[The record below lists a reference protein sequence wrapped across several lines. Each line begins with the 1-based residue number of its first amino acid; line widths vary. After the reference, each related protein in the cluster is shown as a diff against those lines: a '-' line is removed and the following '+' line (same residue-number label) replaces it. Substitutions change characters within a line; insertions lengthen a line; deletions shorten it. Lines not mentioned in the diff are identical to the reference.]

1 MDRKDGRKL
10 ESLGP
15 FGKMTPYIMSR
26 RSDAQVFFMQIICTD
41 PIDEYISEKR
51 AQGHRITYM
60 HVFIAAYV
68 RVLAQRPQ
76 LNRFVMNRQLYSRKG
91 IFVSM
96 AVKRSL
102 RDEGE
107 ETTVKFAFTGCES
120 IFEIAELVDRVV
132 SESTGKQRQGEAD
145 KVAAR
150 IMSFPGP
157 AKKMLVEVLKA
168 MDRHNL
174 LPGSIIEASPFHT
187 SLFFSYL
194 KSIKT
199 DYIYHHLYDVGTTG
213 VFAALGK
220 VGKLPVIENG
230 EVAAKNCCQIG
241 YTVDE
246 RICDGLYLANSLK
259 LLKKYLEKPSL
270 LEEGM
275 PEAAEDVK

>member
-1 MDRKDGRKL
+1 LDRKDGRKL

-15 FGKMTPYIMSR
+15 FVKITPYIMSR
-26 RSDAQVFFMQIICTD
+26 RSDAQVFFKQIICTD

-51 AQGHRITYM
+51 AQGHGITYM

-132 SESTGKQRQGEAD
+132 SDSTGKQIQGEAD

-259 LLKKYLEKPSL
+259 LLRKYVENPSL
-270 LEEGM
+270 LEESL
-275 PEAAEDVK
+275 PAVAEDVK